1 MASTENLGLDTINSS
16 DYVSPDVINK
26 NFNKL
31 DAVGK
36 DYIVE
41 QGTSGEWWY
50 RKWKSG
56 RAECGIDYKDFGDQ
70 ELVLNTTWHN
80 SFCTTQYMSFGAYPF
95 AFSSRPYTSI
105 RFLNDSIMG
114 SGRLSIVGEGGT
126 DSTTV
131 SPSFFLADA
140 SAGSCHPF
148 FGIFVA
154 GYYKK

>member
-1 MASTENLGLDTINSS
+1 MTSTTNLGLDVINAS
-16 DYVSPDVINK
+16 DYISPEVINK
-26 NFNKL
+26 NFSKV

-70 ELVLNTTWHN
+70 NFASRGWS
-80 SFCTTQYMSFGAYPF
+80 SFYGTDYMNFGAYPF
-95 AFSSRPYTSI
+95 AFSKRPYTSI
-105 RFLNDSIMG
+105 RFLYDSVLG
-114 SGRLSIVGEGGT
+114 SGRLSFVVEGST
-126 DSTTV
+126 QSTTTA
-131 SPSFFLADA
+131 PSFFLADA
-140 SAGSCHPF
+140 SSGACHPF

-154 GYYKK
+154 GYYNK